1 VGTVTWCIRWSDGDT
16 SGTSNLCDMV
26 SAHSA
31 MAFWAAQVGA
41 LGTMSADC
49 GVVPVMGWKR

>member
-1 VGTVTWCIRWSDGDT
+1 
-16 SGTSNLCDMV
+16 MV

-31 MAFWAAQVGA
+31 MAFWAAQDNT

-49 GVVPVMGWKR
+49 GVVPVMGWER